1 MKRYWKYIKP
11 YLPAFII
18 GPILMIVEVIGEVVL
33 PKFMA
38 NIINIG
44 AANHDVPYII
54 GMGVVMVITALL
66 MMAGGVGGAYFAAKA
81 AISFSSDLRSD
92 VFDQVQKFSFANLDR
107 FSTCFIHFV
116 RYYSSCH
123 CFTKISFFHL

>member
-1 MKRYWKYIKP
+1 MNQQRLKTQTDVGTGSPADENRIRWGKYIKP
-11 YLPAFII
+11 YLPFFIL

-81 AISFSSDLRSD
+81 AISWSIFG
-92 VFDQVQKFSFANLDR
+92 F
-107 FSTCFIHFV
+107 
-116 RYYSSCH
+116 
-123 CFTKISFFHL
+123 

>member
-81 AISFSSDLRSD
+81 AISWSIFG
-92 VFDQVQKFSFANLDR
+92 F
-107 FSTCFIHFV
+107 
-116 RYYSSCH
+116 
-123 CFTKISFFHL
+123 